1 MHKKIEII
9 DLDIPRDDLE
19 CWDRYPKYRWAY
31 DKTRLFDA
39 QNIKWSPFRIN
50 ELNNTTPIICLDSN
64 DMNIDAGTIYYSKPL
79 GSAIISEIYI
89 AKGEI
94 KFIQHFDKITGR
106 TIEQIAGDIEI
117 RIIAFVS
124 MHFQKFTGVVSA
136 EIIGTGIYEIHL
148 HPINSDFSL
157 NANNEI
163 IKIVKRIY
171 KRNEALVIGPTDQAF
186 HEILTA

>member
-9 DLDIPRDDLE
+9 DLDIPKDDLN
-19 CWDRYPKYRWAY
+19 CWERYPKYRWAY

-39 QNIKWSPFRIN
+39 QGIKWSPFPVDGL
-50 ELNNTTPIICLDSN
+50 EDTTSIICLKSN
-64 DMNIDAGTIYYSKPL
+64 NLETKTGIIFYNKP
-79 GSAIISEIYI
+79 SDPSIISEIYI

-94 KFIQHFDKITGR
+94 KHIQYFDSKTGR
-106 TIEQIAGDIEI
+106 TIEQITGDIEI

-124 MHFQKFTGVVSA
+124 MHFQKFTGVVSV

-157 NANNEI
+157 NANNDI

>member
-9 DLDIPRDDLE
+9 DLDIPKDDLE

-31 DKTRLFDA
+31 DKSRLFDA
-39 QNIKWSPFRIN
+39 QGIKWSPFPMDDLRDS
-50 ELNNTTPIICLDSN
+50 TAIICLDSKN
-64 DMNIDAGTIYYSKPL
+64 IEIDAGKIYYNKPTEP
-79 GSAIISEIYI
+79 SIISELYI

-94 KFIQHFDKITGR
+94 KYIQYFDGKTGR
-106 TIEQIAGDIEI
+106 TLEQITGDIEI

-124 MHFQKFTGVVSA
+124 MHFQKFTGVVSV

-148 HPINSDFSL
+148 HPINSDFAL
-157 NANNEI
+157 NANNDI

-171 KRNEALVIGPTDQAF
+171 KRNEAIVVGPTDQAF